1 MLENIPAYLKLTDQL
16 ATSGQPSAEQIAE
29 IAQAGYQ
36 VVINL
41 ALTGTEYALPD
52 EAGTVRSLGLEYIH
66 LPVIWS
72 RPTLQNLEDFFNV
85 MDAHKESKVFVHCA
99 ANMRVSAFVALY
111 RIKRLGW
118 KREEAFQHTYK
129 IWRPDGVWAELID
142 QALGA

>member
-72 RPTLQNLEDFFNV
+72 KPTLQNLEDFFNV

-118 KREEAFQHTYK
+118 KREDAFLHTYK